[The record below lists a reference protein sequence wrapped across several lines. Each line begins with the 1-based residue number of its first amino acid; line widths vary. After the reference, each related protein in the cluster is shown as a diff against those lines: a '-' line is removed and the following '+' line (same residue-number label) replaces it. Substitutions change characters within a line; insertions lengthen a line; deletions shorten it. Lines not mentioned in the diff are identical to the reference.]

1 MKKIL
6 IIMVLLFLAR
16 VMWSFSVIGQEPIDT
31 FIVDTTD
38 SLKAKHHIKDGNI
51 IFVDFSKPSCEERLF
66 IATIKS
72 CNVIYSG
79 VVLHGMGGKSTPSTP
94 EFSNEIGSN
103 CSSLG
108 FYKVG
113 ELSRAFGIYPCYRLD
128 GLDSTNS
135 NARKRGILI
144 HPSIMAS
151 LLPYPKK
158 GKNFPLT
165 KSSEGCFSVS
175 LHTFL
180 KIKSLKGPVY
190 IYAFNGKN
198 VKYWD

>member
-1 MKKIL
+1 MLQI
-6 IIMVLLFLAR
+6 R
-16 VMWSFSVIGQEPIDT
+16 
-31 FIVDTTD
+31 
-38 SLKAKHHIKDGNI
+38 
-51 IFVDFSKPSCEERLF
+51 
-66 IATIKS
+66 
-72 CNVIYSG
+72 
-79 VVLHGMGGKSTPSTP
+79 
-94 EFSNEIGSN
+94 
-103 CSSLG
+103 
-108 FYKVG
+108 
-113 ELSRAFGIYPCYRLD
+113 

-175 LHTFL
+175 FHTFL